1 MYGSIKAKV
10 HKIARHVL
18 MKKKKLTGITLML
31 ATAVV
36 STAVG
41 GVLLSKINVSADE
54 ETATTTAKTYA
65 LSSVFNGTN
74 AGIGASDAKVAQ
86 FTLSD
91 AGSVTYK
98 NDLALNWYEAN
109 DQGEAEEKFFNV
121 KFAFADVNFKEIT
134 LSMDAASAWAT
145 KEDLSTN
152 TVTFKNDSGALGV
165 YVNDE
170 KTAATTI
177 AAADAKKALS
187 LRFAES
193 AVDGE
198 FKVQYAIENGEYNE
212 LGVFE
217 NIGANYAEYSNTTDD
232 ESFPLTFEASITT
245 ADAKTSVL
253 LYELNGQ
260 SFENVDGNNEVED
273 TAEPVLVVNE
283 ELGGFLLG
291 TAVTLDYKVID
302 VLNTKNLT
310 TPVLGFYQWTPANEN
325 APQFKL
331 DDSNAFAEDS
341 DYKKLTTSSTYLMDT
356 VYYVKD
362 GNVVAADTEG
372 ATATSVYKENKNEY
386 VSILVQIGDGTFKDV
401 KCDLSWY
408 ASEAAKVTKDGQGYI
423 LVNKNEE
430 GPTYNTDYVKEDTAF
445 DADAYAEDT
454 VWKDF
459 QEALAAA
466 AKDVVAGSNSTIR
479 FPSFKWLINDNN
491 GYRNLKFT
499 ISYKTPS
506 STSASTSS
514 SLSYNALKLS
524 VSTAGLYEFKI
535 FAVDKAG
542 NAMQCK
548 DMENDNELVD
558 VTSSN
563 IWDLEQ
569 IPSFTF
575 EIKNGTLEVDEP
587 TKATDKKDTV
597 SLDTTYTL
605 SDIDVIG
612 ANSLKEDYAL
622 FKVNLDAYNATAESG
637 KLLSQSALTAIS
649 YEDLAK
655 QITEDKIKAADD
667 YFELYITAYAEVLA
681 KEVGTTAD
689 KIKPCFTQ
697 IKEYDSRITEDND
710 AEAWNAYNKYNWSPS
725 SQNFKTAEE
734 GTYLILADYYEEEI
748 YTQRATA
755 YQLVVVESEA
765 DVIEGETQ
773 WLKNNM
779 VSVIL
784 FSVAGVMLILIII
797 LLLVKPSDETLEDVD
812 VKAAKKTE
820 KKTKKSKKE

>member
-1 MYGSIKAKV
+1 
-10 HKIARHVL
+10 
-18 MKKKKLTGITLML
+18 ML
-31 ATAVV
+31 AAAAV

-41 GVLLSKINVSADE
+41 GGVLSMNNVSADD
-54 ETATTTAKTYA
+54 TTTTTDKTYS
-65 LSSVFNGTN
+65 LSAVFSGTN
-74 AGIGASDAKVAQ
+74 AEIGASSANVTQ

-98 NDLALNWYEAN
+98 NDLALNWYEEKEGAV
-109 DQGEAEEKFFNV
+109 QEKFFNV
-121 KFAFADVNFKEIT
+121 KFAFADTNFKEVT

-145 KEDLSTN
+145 KDDLSN
-152 TVTFKNDSGALGV
+152 NKITFKYDSGALGV
-165 YVNDE
+165 YVNDAT
-170 KTAATTI
+170 TAATTI
-177 AAADAKKALS
+177 AAADALKPIS
-187 LRFAES
+187 LRFADGV
-193 AVDGE
+193 ADGE
-198 FKVQYAIENGEYNE
+198 FKVEYAIAEGAYVE
-212 LGVFE
+212 LGAFE
-217 NIGANYAEYSNTTDD
+217 NIGANFAEYSNTTDD
-232 ESFPLTFEASITT
+232 ESFPLTFKANIAT

-260 SFENVDGNNEVED
+260 SFENVTKSGED
-273 TAEPVLVVNE
+273 VTVKDNAAPVVVVNE

-291 TAVTLDYKVID
+291 TAITLDYQVID
-302 VLNTKNLT
+302 VLNTKNLA
-310 TPVLGFYQWTPANEN
+310 TPVLGFYQWTPAKTTE
-325 APQFKL
+325 PVFDETEDFK
-331 DDSNAFAEDS
+331 NS

-362 GNVVAADTEG
+362 GAVVDADTDG
-372 ATATSVYKENKNEY
+372 AVATSVFAEEGNEY
-386 VSILVQIGDGTFKDV
+386 ISILVKISDGQYKDV
-401 KCDLSWY
+401 VCDLAWY
-408 ASEAAKVTKDGQGYI
+408 ANAAAKATKGDKDYI
-423 LVNKNEE
+423 VVNKNEE
-430 GPTYNTDYVKEDTAF
+430 GPKYSAYVNENEEF
-445 DADAYAEDT
+445 DADKYAEDT
-454 VWKDF
+454 VWNDF
-459 QEALAAA
+459 QTALAKAA
-466 AKDVVAGSNSTIR
+466 EDVVAGSNSSIR
-479 FPSFKWLINDNN
+479 FPSFKWLLSDNN

-524 VSTAGLYEFKI
+524 VSTAGTYEFKI

-548 DMENDNELVD
+548 DLETDEIVD
-558 VTSSN
+558 VSSSN
-563 IWDLEQ
+563 IWDLKQ

-575 EIKNGTLEVDEP
+575 TIKNGTLEVDEP

-605 SDIDVIG
+605 TDLDVIG
-612 ANSLKEDYAL
+612 AKSLKEDYAL
-622 FKVNLDAYNATAESG
+622 FKVNLDKYNATAEPG
-637 KLLSQSALTAIS
+637 KLLSQSALTAIA

-655 QITEDKIKAADD
+655 KITEEKIKAADD
-667 YFELYITAYAEVLA
+667 YFELYITAYCEILAE
-681 KEVGTTAD
+681 EVGTTAD
-689 KIKPCFTQ
+689 KIKPCFTK
-697 IKEYDSRITEDND
+697 IEKYDSRITEDND
-710 AEAWNAYNKYNWSPS
+710 ADKWNEYNKYNWSPS
-725 SQNFKTAEE
+725 SQSFKTAEE

-755 YQLVVVESEA
+755 YQLIVVESEA

-812 VKAAKKTE
+812 EKAAKTSE
-820 KKTKKSKKE
+820 KKAKKDKKEKTKEVKEEKEE